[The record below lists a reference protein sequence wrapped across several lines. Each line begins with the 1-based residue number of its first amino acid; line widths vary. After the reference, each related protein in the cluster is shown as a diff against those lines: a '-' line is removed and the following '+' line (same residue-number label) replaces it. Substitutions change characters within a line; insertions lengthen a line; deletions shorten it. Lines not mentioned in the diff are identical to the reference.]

1 MQQSITRVFMSMVL
15 ILAMAVSWP
24 LLAAPSQAGEER
36 GEETYTMVA
45 VPTKGSISGRVTI
58 DITMR
63 INEYSTDEEILELV
77 EVLREGG
84 TDQLRRTMEKIQ
96 KGKISPRGRIGADIA
111 AARVRKTEE
120 GERIIVVTARTIPG
134 FELYVSGRSRD
145 YPFGWFE
152 FEIDEEGKGVGWGS
166 AIVAAKLQFN
176 DEGQLEIV
184 SYGIQPFQLTNIKR
198 W

>member
-1 MQQSITRVFMSMVL
+1 
-15 ILAMAVSWP
+15 
-24 LLAAPSQAGEER
+24 
-36 GEETYTMVA
+36 
-45 VPTKGSISGRVTI
+45 
-58 DITMR
+58 
-63 INEYSTDEEILELV
+63 
-77 EVLREGG
+77 
-84 TDQLRRTMEKIQ
+84 
-96 KGKISPRGRIGADIA
+96 
-111 AARVRKTEE
+111 
-120 GERIIVVTARTIPG
+120 ERIIVVTARTIPG